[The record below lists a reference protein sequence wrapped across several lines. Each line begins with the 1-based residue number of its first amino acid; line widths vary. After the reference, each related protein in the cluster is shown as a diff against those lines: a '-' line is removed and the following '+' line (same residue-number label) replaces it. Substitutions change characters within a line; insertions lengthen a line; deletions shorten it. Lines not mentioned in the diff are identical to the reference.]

1 MAACCAIVA
10 IAGFWAF
17 NGGQLGTGNVAA
29 DTALMDSRSAPVVED
44 QENDAA
50 ESSTPADAAVADA
63 VGDAPLSDEQPV
75 QDTPAD
81 APVPET
87 DDRAAEGQDAGEPE
101 TFSVTTADS
110 ETDRV
115 DSAENRGDSSPE
127 QYAAKD
133 SFVPT
138 AYAAAG
144 TVTLTTDSAL
154 AEAWVAENLGQT
166 WEAGASYTLTVE
178 QFDQVQALL
187 EANGE
192 SFLLAMPVEEEAPVS
207 DTLDDDTE
215 ETEEALESSE
225 EPIEPADDIPAEEE
239 EEAPVFYVLQAAP

>member
-1 MAACCAIVA
+1 M
-10 IAGFWAF
+10 
-17 NGGQLGTGNVAA
+17 
-29 DTALMDSRSAPVVED
+29 
-44 QENDAA
+44 
-50 ESSTPADAAVADA
+50 
-63 VGDAPLSDEQPV
+63 
-75 QDTPAD
+75 
-81 APVPET
+81 
-87 DDRAAEGQDAGEPE
+87 
-101 TFSVTTADS
+101 TTADS

-133 SFVPT
+133 SFVST
-138 AYAAAG
+138 AYATAG